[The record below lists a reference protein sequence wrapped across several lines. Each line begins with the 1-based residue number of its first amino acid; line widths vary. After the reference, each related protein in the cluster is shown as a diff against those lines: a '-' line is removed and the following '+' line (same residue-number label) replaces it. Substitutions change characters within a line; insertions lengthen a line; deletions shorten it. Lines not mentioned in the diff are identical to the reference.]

1 MQRLRKRSWMFCLSL
16 LIAHTVALALYTP
29 YTVAN
34 ERTAGE
40 LIVGRVTPN
49 PGKHHAD
56 LRIMLDYVVAR
67 MGDVGITRG
76 TVRMAKNNR
85 QMISMLRRGEVDWV
99 SETAY
104 SALQFRRDAGAE
116 LLLRRWKKGV
126 ESYHSVIFVRDDS
139 DIESIEDLVGKR
151 IAFEDPGSTTG
162 FFLPATSIAE
172 AGVSLEELYSPRAG
186 PYSDTLGYA
195 FSKAEINSAAWV
207 HKGIVSAAAFSNLDW
222 NRESS
227 VPRAIRD
234 RLKLIH
240 ETKPVPR
247 ALEVVRG
254 DLDPA
259 VSDRLR
265 LILLNMAS
273 DPIGKQTLAEYQATT
288 RFDAIP
294 DAARQRLDQLQ
305 NQITQLETRW

>member
-1 MQRLRKRSWMFCLSL
+1 MRRLRKRTWMLCLSL
-16 LIAHTVALALYTP
+16 LMAHTVAITLYP
-29 YTVAN
+29 ANAVAT
-34 ERTAGE
+34 ERTEGD

-49 PGKHHAD
+49 PGRHHAD
-56 LRIMLDYVVAR
+56 LRLMLDYVVAR
-67 MGDVGITRG
+67 MGDLGITRG

-172 AGVSLEELYSPRAG
+172 SGITLEELYSPRAE
-186 PYSDTLGYA
+186 PYIDTLGYA
-195 FSKAEINSAAWV
+195 FSNAEINSAAWV

-222 NRESS
+222 GRESS
-227 VPRAIRD
+227 APPAIRA
-234 RLKLIH
+234 RLKVIH

-265 LILLNMAS
+265 SILVNMAS
-273 DPIGKQTLAEYQATT
+273 DQIGKQTLAEYQSTT

-294 DAARQRLDQLQ
+294 DAARQRLDLLQ
-305 NQITQLETRW
+305 SQIPQLETRW